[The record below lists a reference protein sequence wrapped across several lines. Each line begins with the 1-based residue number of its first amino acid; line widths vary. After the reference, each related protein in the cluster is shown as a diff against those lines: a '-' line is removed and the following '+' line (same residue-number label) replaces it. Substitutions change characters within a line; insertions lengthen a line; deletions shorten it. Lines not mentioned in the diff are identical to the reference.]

1 MIAMNNNMLE
11 LIHNDFK
18 LSNPKQ
24 ANWLSS
30 INNNHN
36 TDVGQ
41 SNSIPKQ
48 YAEYCQQFV
57 LSSIA
62 FLTSLTRLLGVLS
75 IKQSNDD
82 QLNVEHYHHQQTSNS
97 TVTTS
102 SCSSISKSL
111 IVVDSVGEDQV
122 TEIEEENDSES
133 CVNVLTVKW

>member
-1 MIAMNNNMLE
+1 M
-11 LIHNDFK
+11 
-18 LSNPKQ
+18 SNPKQ

-30 INNNHN
+30 INNN

-82 QLNVEHYHHQQTSNS
+82 QLNVEHHHHHHQQTSNS

-111 IVVDSVGEDQV
+111 IVVDSVGKDQV
-122 TEIEEENDSES
+122 TEIDEENDSES